1 VSAKIS
7 IIGQIAE
14 AERELAMRHEVYP
27 RRVANRQMRN
37 GEADMLIAR
46 QEAIIKT
53 LKWVQA
59 NEPEIRAW
67 LKANRVEVQ

>member
-1 VSAKIS
+1 MKTKIS
-7 IIGQIAE
+7 IVGQIAE

-27 RRVANRQMRN
+27 RRVASRAMRQ

-46 QEAIIKT
+46 QEAIIRT

-59 NEPEIRAW
+59 NEPDIRAW
-67 LKANRVEVQ
+67 LAANKGEA

>member
-1 VSAKIS
+1 MARIS
-7 IIGQIAE
+7 IVGQIAE

-27 RRVANRQMRN
+27 RRVASRAMKQ

-46 QEAIIKT
+46 QEAIIRT

-59 NEPEIRAW
+59 NEVAIRAW
-67 LKANRVEVQ
+67 IEAKKGES